1 MEIESNKTSGKLSFK
16 KVLLWF
22 LAIIILVLTGAGI
35 FLYQN
40 FNRLLSDALKN
51 SFNSSLISDVYELK
65 FKDLN
70 VNFVLG
76 NIKVNNVVLQPRE
89 KPFKV
94 YPYINSSFRFSTKEI
109 LLNNVEIYTLLKQN
123 RLRLK
128 RVKIEKPAVEITIAN
143 EIPVFLPFKDTV
155 AIVNDTIKH
164 VEKRPIEG
172 FFLEQFDLMDAS
184 IRAENFAK
192 ERNLQ
197 IEEVDITLTE
207 LKIDQKPGKDLF
219 SYSYFD
225 FYIGKITGSLQKESI
240 KKISLSDYEIIIDSM
255 KVEKTIDTLIYKFHD
270 FHLGLKN
277 LDIQTADSIFH
288 LTLGNFNL
296 SYSEKSIQIQNINF
310 CPNISEKD
318 LQKRH
323 KFQIT
328 QFAGNAA
335 TINITGIGFDSLIQ
349 KNKLLVDEILVDSV
363 SAKIFKDKTKPI
375 DLKKFPDYPGQS
387 VSAIKLPLLVKQVK
401 ATNLNLVNREYR
413 PDSSYATAN
422 INKATLS
429 VENLTNIN
437 TKQPLLINA
446 DAFLE
451 NKVRFQVILGF
462 DYEKPE
468 FSIKGSFPKF
478 NLNDLN
484 PLIQAYTPVTVKSGL
499 VDEIEFTGKAGKTS
513 SSGTMKFLYHDL
525 NIDVKLEEKAAWKN
539 SVLSFAAN
547 RVVSSANPVSEKL
560 PPKIVKFS
568 AERDMNKGFINIV
581 IKSALSGLKE
591 TVLMS
596 KENKK
601 AYKEEKKKAR
611 RENKN

>member
-22 LAIIILVLTGAGI
+22 LAIIILVLTGTGI
-35 FLYQN
+35 FLYHN

-70 VNFVLG
+70 VNFALG

-89 KPFKV
+89 KPLKV

-310 CPNISEKD
+310 SPNISEKD

-349 KNKLLVDEILVDSV
+349 TNKLFVDEILVDSV

-375 DLKKFPDYPGQS
+375 DLKKFPDYLGQS

-596 KENKK
+596 KDNKK

>member
-1 MEIESNKTSGKLSFK
+1 MDQKSNKTQLKFSFK
-16 KVLLWF
+16 KVLLWL
-22 LAIIILVLTGAGI
+22 LAGIIFVLTGAGI
-35 FLYQN
+35 FLYHN

-51 SFNSSLISDVYELK
+51 SFNSTLISDVYELS

-70 VNFVLG
+70 VNFILG

-89 KPFKV
+89 KPLKD

-128 RVKIEKPAVEITIAN
+128 RVKIENPAVEITIAN

-155 AIVNDTIKH
+155 ATTTDTVKQT
-164 VEKRPIEG
+164 EKRPIEG

-197 IEEVDITLTE
+197 IDEVDITLVD

-225 FYIGKITGSLQKESI
+225 FYIGKINGSLQKESV

-255 KVEKTIDTLIYKFHD
+255 KVEKTIDTLIYD
-270 FHLGLKN
+270 FYDFQLGLKN

-288 LTLGNFNL
+288 ITLEDFNL
-296 SYSEKSIQIQNINF
+296 SYSDKSILLKNIAFN
-310 CPNISEKD
+310 PNISETA
-318 LQKRH
+318 LQKRN

-328 QFAGNAA
+328 QFVGNVGLLN
-335 TINITGIGFDSLIQ
+335 INGIGFDSLFQ
-349 KNKLLVDEILVDSV
+349 KKKLFIDEILIDSV

-375 DLKKFPDYPGQS
+375 DLKKFPEYLGQT
-387 VSAIKLPLLVKQVK
+387 VAAIKLPLLIKQVK
-401 ATNLNLVNREYR
+401 ATNVNLINREYR

-422 INKATLS
+422 INKATMS
-429 VENLTNIN
+429 VENFTNIDI
-437 TKQPLLINA
+437 KKPLIMKA
-446 DAFLE
+446 DAYLE
-451 NKVRFQVILGF
+451 NKVRFQVTLGF
-462 DYEKPE
+462 DYKKPE

-478 NLNDLN
+478 NLKDLN
-484 PLIQAYTPVTVKSGL
+484 PLIQSYTPVTVNSGQ
-499 VDEIEFTGKAGKTS
+499 VDVIEFTGTAGKTS

-525 NIDVKLEEKAAWKN
+525 NIDIKLDEKAAWKN
-539 SVLSFAAN
+539 SVISFAAN
-547 RVVSSANPVSEKL
+547 RVVASANPVSEKL

-581 IKSALSGLKE
+581 IKSALNGLKE
-591 TVLMS
+591 TILMS

-611 RENKN
+611 RENKK

>member
-35 FLYQN
+35 FLYHN

-51 SFNSSLISDVYELK
+51 NFNSSLISDVYELK

-70 VNFVLG
+70 VNFALG

-89 KPFKV
+89 KPLKV

-128 RVKIEKPAVEITIAN
+128 RVKIENPAVEITIAN

-155 AIVNDTIKH
+155 AIVNDTTKQAA
-164 VEKRPIEG
+164 KRPIEG

-277 LDIQTADSIFH
+277 LDLQTADSIFH

-296 SYSEKSIQIQNINF
+296 SYSEKSIQIQNIDF
-310 CPNISEKD
+310 SPNISEKE

-349 KNKLLVDEILVDSV
+349 TNKLFVDEILIDSV

-375 DLKKFPDYPGQS
+375 DLKKFPDYLGQS

-401 ATNLNLVNREYR
+401 ATNINLINREYR

-422 INKATLS
+422 VNKATLS

-451 NKVRFQVILGF
+451 NKVRFQIILGF

-468 FSIKGSFPKF
+468 FLIKGSFPKF
-478 NLNDLN
+478 NLKDLN

-499 VDEIEFTGKAGKTS
+499 VDEIEFTGKAGNTS